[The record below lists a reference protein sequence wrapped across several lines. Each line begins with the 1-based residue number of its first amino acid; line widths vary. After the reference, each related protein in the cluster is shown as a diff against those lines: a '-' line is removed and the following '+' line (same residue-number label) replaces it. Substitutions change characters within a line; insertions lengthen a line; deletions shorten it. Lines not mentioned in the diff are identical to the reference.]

1 MLREAAVERRQELR
15 QEPRQEIL
23 RAAARLFQQQGYDA
37 TSMNDVAAA
46 LKLSKGG
53 LYHHFQ
59 SKDEILFHIM
69 SHAMEITEE
78 RVVKVARRVEGV
90 EERLRTL
97 IRLHIQV
104 VLSLEDREITVM
116 LQENHPLPPALR
128 RKINARK
135 KDYLVFVENLIAEV
149 QRRRNS
155 PSAVT
160 PRAAAFALV
169 GMINWIYQWY
179 KPEGPLT
186 GEALVQQYTDIFFH
200 GAIG

>member
-1 MLREAAVERRQELR
+1 MLREVTVERRQELR
-15 QEPRQEIL
+15 QDPRQEIL

-53 LYHHFQ
+53 LYHHFE

-69 SHAMEITEE
+69 SHAMAITED
-78 RVVKVARRVEGV
+78 RVVKVARRIEGV

-104 VLSLEDREITVM
+104 VLSPEDREITVM
-116 LQENHPLPPALR
+116 LHENHPLPPALR
-128 RKINARK
+128 RQINARK

-149 QRRRNS
+149 QHKRNS
-155 PSAVT
+155 ASTVT

-186 GEALVQQYTDIFFH
+186 GDALVQQYTDIFFH
-200 GAIG
+200 GAVG